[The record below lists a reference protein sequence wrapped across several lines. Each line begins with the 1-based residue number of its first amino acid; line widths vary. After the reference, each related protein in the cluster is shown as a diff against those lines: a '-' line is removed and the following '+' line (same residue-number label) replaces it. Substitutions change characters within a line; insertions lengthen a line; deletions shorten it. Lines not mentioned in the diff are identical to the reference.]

1 MENSNLL
8 KIWLI
13 PSNAS
18 LKRVTL
24 EEQIFSEKL
33 TNFRKKEFM
42 HSRGYLREV
51 LSKLLS
57 IDPLEVPIT
66 APLGQPPILKDD
78 LGYISFS
85 HCQSALAICWS
96 SYQIGVDIEL
106 ESRNF
111 KAKELMERV
120 FFNNEIEYI
129 LKNKNDEMRSS
140 VLRYWVLKEACIKL
154 LKGSISKTLN
164 RIKILDVMVAKNLE
178 DGNLI
183 KLMSLSYRGFII
195 GIASSNINIHD
206 FPIICDYY

>member
-1 MENSNLL
+1 
-8 KIWLI
+8 
-13 PSNAS
+13 
-18 LKRVTL
+18 
-24 EEQIFSEKL
+24 
-33 TNFRKKEFM
+33 
-42 HSRGYLREV
+42 
-51 LSKLLS
+51 
-57 IDPLEVPIT
+57 
-66 APLGQPPILKDD
+66 
-78 LGYISFS
+78 
-85 HCQSALAICWS
+85 
-96 SYQIGVDIEL
+96 
-106 ESRNF
+106 
-111 KAKELMERV
+111 MER

-164 RIKILDVMVAKNLE
+164 RIKILDVKVAKNLE